1 MKIITA
7 LFALTLATSVSAQTT
22 WRNLHFGMSSDEVRS
37 AISAQGITV
46 STNNEGSLEASN
58 DAQINIPGL
67 IHAIPVRPEFRFTPT
82 GGLMDVTLHLDFT
95 ATKQNYTQYHTD
107 ADILT
112 FVADNFT
119 RSLTGIYGSPVFT
132 TPGCEIE
139 PASTNAA
146 TCTTT
151 WHASGQSV
159 SIEWTNHSPHL
170 FIRYQMLSPD
180 L

>member
-1 MKIITA
+1 VKIITA
-7 LFALTLATSVSAQTT
+7 LFALTLATTVSAQTT
-22 WRNLHFGMSSDEVRS
+22 WRNLRFGMNTDEIRNNL
-37 AISAQGITV
+37 SAQDIIV
-46 STNNEGSLEASN
+46 STNNEGSLEASS

-67 IHAIPVRPEFRFTPT
+67 IHAIPVRPEFRFTPV
-82 GGLMDVTLHLDFT
+82 GGLMDITLHLDFA
-95 ATKQNYTQYHTD
+95 ATRQNYTQYHTD
-107 ADILT
+107 ADTLT
-112 FVADNFT
+112 FVADSFT
-119 RSLTGIYGSPVFT
+119 RALTGIYGSPIFT

-139 PASTNAA
+139 PASANAA

-151 WHASGQSV
+151 WHGTGQSV